1 MRELPLPA
9 GERELKHAK
18 VLFAILT
25 NMDTQQE
32 QVQELIDTFSMLESW
47 EDKYN
52 YLIDLGHELPPLDS
66 SQHVE
71 TNRVHG
77 CQSNVWLVAV
87 HAERDGQKI
96 IEFIADSDSKIVCG
110 LVAVLRRAYS
120 GQTAEYISNY
130 NVQELFEAL
139 ELEQHLS
146 MSRRNGLSSMVQ
158 RIQLFAE
165 SELSTTGEIS

>member
-1 MRELPLPA
+1 
-9 GERELKHAK
+9 
-18 VLFAILT
+18 
-25 NMDTQQE
+25 MDTQQE

-52 YLIDLGHELPPLDS
+52 YLIDLGRELPPLDS

-71 TNRVHG
+71 ENRVHG
-77 CQSNVWLVAV
+77 CQSNVWIVAF
-87 HAERDGQKI
+87 HTEKNNQKV

-120 GQTAEYISNY
+120 GQTPEYISKY
-130 NVQELFEAL
+130 KVQELFEAL

-146 MSRRNGLSSMVQ
+146 LSRRNGLASMVQ
-158 RIQLFAE
+158 RIQHFAE
-165 SELSTTGEIS
+165 SELSANGRIS